1 MLDNLYAY
9 TEPGHDY
16 PAYVSINRDEHG
28 AHTITVRSRGD
39 AGRNVGVI
47 DVTPE
52 LLAALATGVHSALHD
67 EWAAK
72 RPSTIEPLT
81 PREPMLQIDERALRE
96 RIKSAHND

>member
-1 MLDNLYAY
+1 MLTNLYAY
-9 TEPGHDY
+9 TEPGQDY

-47 DVTPE
+47 DVTPA
-52 LLAALATGVHSALHD
+52 LLRALIDGISSALHE

-72 RPSTIEPLT
+72 RPNTGEPLT
-81 PREPMLQIDERALRE
+81 PREPMLQIDGKSLRE
-96 RIKSAHND
+96 RIKTAHND